1 MGRWM
6 IQGVLD
12 LAVPAPT
19 VGLPEPFLEKGAID
33 LSILDHRISRL
44 FSQHG
49 VQGERWPS
57 GKRMSRGS
65 GFPVL
70 PESSPIHLLF
80 WGNGFFYTLFLL
92 SQSFSW
98 QVSCF

>member
-19 VGLPEPFLEKGAID
+19 VGLPEPFLGIGATD

-57 GKRMSRGS
+57 GKRMNKGSRFS
-65 GFPVL
+65 IL
-70 PESSPIHLLF
+70 SEASSIHLLF
-80 WGNGFFYTLFLL
+80 WGDGLFYSLFLL
-92 SQSFSW
+92 S
-98 QVSCF
+98 